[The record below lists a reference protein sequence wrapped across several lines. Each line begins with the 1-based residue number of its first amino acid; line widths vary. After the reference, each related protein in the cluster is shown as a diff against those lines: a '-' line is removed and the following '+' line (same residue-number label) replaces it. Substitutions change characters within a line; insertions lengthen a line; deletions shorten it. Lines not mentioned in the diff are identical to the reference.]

1 MVKRWWENGEK
12 SWRGWGRWRTV
23 KWLLKD
29 GEKVKIMIVKEGRK
43 ELNDDKKMI
52 RKWWIDSADEDDGGW
67 GKIFKR

>member
-12 SWRGWGRWRTV
+12 GWRGCGRWRIV

-43 ELNDDKKMI
+43 ELNDGKNMI
-52 RKWWIDSADEDDGGW
+52 RKWWIDSADEDDWGW